1 MKNVNITIVQR
12 PVEIEFECPYCG
24 EFVTI
29 DYDDFIDDIGH
40 EYPPKWYGSNV
51 CCPECFSDLS
61 IGDVSWS

>member
-1 MKNVNITIVQR
+1 MKNVNITIVQQ

-40 EYPPKWYGSNV
+40 EYQ
-51 CCPECFSDLS
+51 
-61 IGDVSWS
+61 IGRAHV